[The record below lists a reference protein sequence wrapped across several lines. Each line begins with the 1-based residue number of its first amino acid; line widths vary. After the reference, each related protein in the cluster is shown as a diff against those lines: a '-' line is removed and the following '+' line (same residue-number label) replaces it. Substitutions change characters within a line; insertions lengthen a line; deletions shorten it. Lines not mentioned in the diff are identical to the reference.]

1 MAHSHSHSHRHDE
14 IGHVV
19 PEKTFLK
26 ILIALLCLTVITVLA
41 AQVDLGKWNIVGAL
55 LIASVKAT
63 LVILVF
69 MHGKYENKIIWT
81 YILIPF
87 ILLAIMIGGV
97 FTDDPFRSHPQPFDS
112 SNGAEMAAPSHG
124 SGHGASGHH

>member
-1 MAHSHSHSHRHDE
+1 MAHSHSHSHGHDE
-14 IGHVV
+14 LGHVV
-19 PEKTFLK
+19 PQKTFLK
-26 ILIALLCLTVITVLA
+26 ILVALLCLTVITVLA

-55 LIASVKAT
+55 VIASIKAS

-97 FTDDPFRSHPQPFDS
+97 FTDDPFRSHPQPFGAT
-112 SNGAEMAAPSHG
+112 NGSEAVAPAHG
-124 SGHGASGHH
+124 GGHGASGHH